1 MKKKDILTVL
11 FLFISIVV
19 VIFIL
24 STTISYKN
32 KILTITIK
40 KGVVLSVLSIMAV
53 AVLFVISFFIVILKN
68 SIHNI
73 KNCDDEFWAD
83 IDNMKKN
90 LKEDNNY
97 YKKYIQKLNEYYQE
111 NGKIETLIKN
121 QDIKRLYRRADFL
134 AVQLIWYDDFIMY
147 FVSLMISMVAGFMAT
162 TLNSDELISTVWIV
176 ILFVLFFSIALFKYK
191 TRGRN
196 GSYRYMLDE
205 YERDLLIERIKEL
218 EKSLIIINE
227 NEKKEENNLEN
238 KLQEMLSVQQQL
250 NEILQVELKKGQR
263 RITEMSSEIK
273 LLNKEFKKFKY
284 KEVRKNR
291 RIDIQ

>member
-1 MKKKDILTVL
+1 
-11 FLFISIVV
+11 
-19 VIFIL
+19 
-24 STTISYKN
+24 
-32 KILTITIK
+32 
-40 KGVVLSVLSIMAV
+40 
-53 AVLFVISFFIVILKN
+53 
-68 SIHNI
+68 
-73 KNCDDEFWAD
+73 
-83 IDNMKKN
+83 
-90 LKEDNNY
+90 
-97 YKKYIQKLNEYYQE
+97 
-111 NGKIETLIKN
+111 
-121 QDIKRLYRRADFL
+121 
-134 AVQLIWYDDFIMY
+134 
-147 FVSLMISMVAGFMAT
+147 
-162 TLNSDELISTVWIV
+162 
-176 ILFVLFFSIALFKYK
+176 
-191 TRGRN
+191 
-196 GSYRYMLDE
+196 MLDE

>member
-1 MKKKDILTVL
+1 MFYEKKDISTVL
-11 FLFISIVV
+11 FLLAFIVV

-24 STTISYKN
+24 STAVNYKN
-32 KILTITIK
+32 KTLMITIE
-40 KGVVLSVLSIMAV
+40 KGVALAVLSIIAL
-53 AVLFVISFFIVILKN
+53 AILFMIAFIIIILKN

-73 KNCDDEFWAD
+73 KNCDDDFWAD
-83 IDNMKKN
+83 IDNMKDN

-162 TLNSDELISTVWIV
+162 TLNSNELISTVWIV

-196 GSYRYMLDE
+196 GSYRYILDE
-205 YERDLLIERIKEL
+205 YERDLLMERIKEL

-227 NEKKEENNLEN
+227 NEKKEENNLDN
-238 KLQEMLSVQQQL
+238 KLQEILSVQQQL
-250 NEILQVELKKGQR
+250 NEILQVELKKV
-263 RITEMSSEIK
+263 K
-273 LLNKEFKKFKY
+273 DK
-284 KEVRKNR
+284 
-291 RIDIQ
+291 